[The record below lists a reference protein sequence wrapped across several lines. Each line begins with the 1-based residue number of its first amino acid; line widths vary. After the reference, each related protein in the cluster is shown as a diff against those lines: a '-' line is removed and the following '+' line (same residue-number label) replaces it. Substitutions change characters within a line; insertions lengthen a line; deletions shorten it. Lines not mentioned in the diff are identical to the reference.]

1 MQNVIFGEMLAT
13 PRGIYYLS
21 CEALR
26 QLTPPFATVPIVSH
40 ICSNVPLCAF
50 RARCCT
56 VLYYI
61 VFRYVSLIFPFLKR
75 TKKGKRSNNE
85 RRNDDGRTF
94 LQRKKYGAALRRP
107 IRRVIDQIDQIESID
122 AIDSIVSILLSV
134 SSPCWCSR
142 P

>member
-122 AIDSIVSILLSV
+122 AIDSIVSILLSACV
-134 SSPCWCSR
+134 PCWCCR

>member
-1 MQNVIFGEMLAT
+1 MQNVIFGEMHAT

-21 CEALR
+21 CETLR

-50 RARCCT
+50 RARCCA

-94 LQRKKYGAALRRP
+94 LQRKKYGAALRAAP
-107 IRRVIDQIDQIESID
+107 YGG
-122 AIDSIVSILLSV
+122 L
-134 SSPCWCSR
+134 
-142 P
+142 

>member
-1 MQNVIFGEMLAT
+1 MQNVIFGELLAT

-50 RARCCT
+50 RARCCA

-94 LQRKKYGAALRRP
+94 LQRKKYGAARSAAPYGGL
-107 IRRVIDQIDQIESID
+107 
-122 AIDSIVSILLSV
+122 
-134 SSPCWCSR
+134 
-142 P
+142 

>member
-50 RARCCT
+50 RARCCV
-56 VLYYI
+56 VLYHI
-61 VFRYVSLIFPFLKR
+61 VFRYVSHRFPFPKR
-75 TKKGKRSNNE
+75 KTSGKRSNNE
-85 RRNDDGRTF
+85 RINDD
-94 LQRKKYGAALRRP
+94 A
-107 IRRVIDQIDQIESID
+107 
-122 AIDSIVSILLSV
+122 
-134 SSPCWCSR
+134 
-142 P
+142 